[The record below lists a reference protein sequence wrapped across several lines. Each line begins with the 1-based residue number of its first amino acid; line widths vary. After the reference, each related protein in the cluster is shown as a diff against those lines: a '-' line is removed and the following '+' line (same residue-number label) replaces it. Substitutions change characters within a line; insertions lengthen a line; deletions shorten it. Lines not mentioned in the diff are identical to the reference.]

1 MGGMFGGCSC
11 LKSINLSSFNI
22 INFKEMNH
30 MFSGCKSLEFIDL
43 LSFHFTGYKF
53 TRAMFCGCSSLK
65 KENIIVDNSGSK
77 ILEDESN
84 FK

>member
-1 MGGMFGGCSC
+1 
-11 LKSINLSSFNI
+11 
-22 INFKEMNH
+22 

-53 TRAMFCGCSSLK
+53 TRCMFCGCSSLK